1 MGVHLPHRHWVSEQG
16 AKSGI
21 MDTLKQLSMFD
32 IFYDFAIFRRRKN
45 YNMKC
50 EWIISKKTNYW
61 Y

>member
-1 MGVHLPHRHWVSEQG
+1 MGVHLPHRHWVSGQG

-50 EWIISKKTNYW
+50 E
-61 Y
+61 